1 LPHLRH
7 QALKSSLL
15 STLLAI
21 VLVMA
26 SGLSL
31 WPAEAAA
38 AEVLQVSGP
47 DRLII
52 GDRNRSSLVLLGCM
66 AVDRGS
72 EQEAQAW
79 LRQRLP
85 RHSRVNLRPLGE
97 QDNHLLALVSPVD
110 SSRPGGDLSAGLVA
124 AGLAHSIPCG

>member
-1 LPHLRH
+1 
-7 QALKSSLL
+7 
-15 STLLAI
+15 
-21 VLVMA
+21 MA

-38 AEVLQVSGP
+38 AEVLQVTGP

-66 AVDRGS
+66 AVQRGS

-79 LRQRLP
+79 LRLRLP

-97 QDNHLLALVSPVD
+97 QDDHLLALVSPVD
-110 SSRPGGDLSAGLVA
+110 SLPGGDLSAGLVA